1 MQDRRDVVAT
11 SRGERLSDPAK
22 VLGSGLTEQAA
33 RLFDWFSTPL
43 ENEARAVRSRFLET
57 TYDRKFAILF
67 ASLSVL
73 VLAGTAIMLTG
84 TGWPWL
90 WIAADL
96 ALLALRFTLIVRCEA
111 ARLHNETPP
120 LGALMIAGGVW
131 SAVFGLGCFGCITS
145 ENLVLSVLAG
155 LNVAGV
161 VGVVSSRN
169 AATPRYAI
177 LVMLLVS
184 LPFMLGAL
192 LSPQPGMW
200 VIGLQMPFYVAG
212 IIGVLVH
219 NHKISVR
226 MIRAELDNR
235 DLAVRDAL
243 TGLPNRILL
252 QEELHRM
259 CKQLATPAANGGKPF
274 VVLSMDLDGFKYIND
289 SHGHTAGDRLLR
301 LVGERLRKTFRAT
314 DMVFR
319 IGGDEFIVLLPG
331 ASEIEAAHLAK
342 RAIDTV
348 SEAFDI
354 EVGTPA
360 YIGLSAG
367 SARAPIDGDTPE
379 QLLTCSDLALYEAK
393 RAGKGRHRAHMSS
406 AC

>member
-1 MQDRRDVVAT
+1 M
-11 SRGERLSDPAK
+11 SDPAK
-22 VLGSGLTEQAA
+22 VLGSGLAEHAA

-43 ENEARAVRSRFLET
+43 ENEPKAVRSRFLET

-73 VLAGTAIMLTG
+73 VLAATAIVLTG
-84 TGWPWL
+84 AWWPLL
-90 WIAADL
+90 WVAADL
-96 ALLALRFTLIVRCEA
+96 ALLVLRFTLIVRCEA
-111 ARLHNETPP
+111 ARLHGETPP
-120 LGALMIAGGVW
+120 LGALMIAGGAW
-131 SAVFGLGCFGCITS
+131 SAVFGLGCFGCIAS

-192 LSPQPGMW
+192 LSPQSGMW

-252 QEELHRM
+252 QEELRRM
-259 CKQLATPAANGGKPF
+259 CGQLATPAANGGKPF

-331 ASEIEAAHLAK
+331 TSEIEAAHLAK
-342 RAIDTV
+342 RAIETV

-367 SARAPIDGDTPE
+367 SARAPVDGDTPE

-393 RAGKGRHRAHMSS
+393 RAGKGRHRAHLPS
-406 AC
+406 AG

>member
-1 MQDRRDVVAT
+1 MQDGTDVVAT
-11 SRGERLSDPAK
+11 SQGERLSDPTK
-22 VLGSGLTEQAA
+22 VLGSSLSRRAA

-43 ENEARAVRSRFLET
+43 EDEAKAVRSRFLET

-73 VLAGTAIMLTG
+73 VLAGTTIVLTG
-84 TGWPWL
+84 AWWPWV
-90 WIAADL
+90 WIAAEL
-96 ALLALRFTLIVRCEA
+96 VLLAVRFMLIIRCEL
-111 ARLHNETPP
+111 ARLHGENPP
-120 LGALMIAGGVW
+120 LGALMTAGGAW
-131 SAVFGLGCFGCITS
+131 SAVFGLGCFGCIAS

-184 LPFMLGAL
+184 LPFMAGAL

-200 VIGLQMPFYVAG
+200 VVGLQMPFYVAG

-219 NHKISVR
+219 NHAISVR

-243 TGLPNRILL
+243 TGLPNRILM

-259 CKQLATPAANGGKPF
+259 CGQLAAQAANGGKPF

-289 SHGHTAGDRLLR
+289 NHGHTAGDRLLR
-301 LVGERLRKTFRAT
+301 LVGERLRKTFRST

-319 IGGDEFIVLLPG
+319 IGGDEFVVLLP
-331 ASEIEAAHLAK
+331 ATSEIEAAHLAK
-342 RAIDTV
+342 RAIETI
-348 SEAFDI
+348 SEPFDI
-354 EVGTPA
+354 DVAAAA
-360 YIGLSAG
+360 YIGLSVG
-367 SARAPIDGDTPE
+367 SARAPVDGDTAE
-379 QLLTCSDLALYEAK
+379 LLLTCSDLALYEAK
-393 RAGKGRHRAHMSS
+393 RAGKGRHRAHLPS
-406 AC
+406 AS

>member
-1 MQDRRDVVAT
+1 MQDRGDVVAT
-11 SRGERLSDPAK
+11 SQGERLSDPAK
-22 VLGSGLTEQAA
+22 VLGSGLAEHAA

-43 ENEARAVRSRFLET
+43 ENEPKAVRSRFLET

-73 VLAGTAIMLTG
+73 VLAATAIVLTG
-84 TGWPWL
+84 AWWPLL
-90 WIAADL
+90 WVAADL
-96 ALLALRFTLIVRCEA
+96 ALLVLRFTLIVRCEA
-111 ARLHNETPP
+111 ARLHGETPP
-120 LGALMIAGGVW
+120 LGALMIAGGAW
-131 SAVFGLGCFGCITS
+131 SAVFGLGCFGCIAS

-192 LSPQPGMW
+192 LSPQSGMW

-252 QEELHRM
+252 QEELRRM
-259 CKQLATPAANGGKPF
+259 CGQLATPAANGGKPF

-331 ASEIEAAHLAK
+331 TSEIEAAHLAK
-342 RAIDTV
+342 RAIETV

-367 SARAPIDGDTPE
+367 SARAPVDGDTPE

-393 RAGKGRHRAHMSS
+393 RAGKGRHRAHLPS
-406 AC
+406 AG

>member
-22 VLGSGLTEQAA
+22 VHGSGLTEQAA

-43 ENEARAVRSRFLET
+43 ENEAKAVRSRFLET

-73 VLAGTAIMLTG
+73 VLAGTAITLTG
-84 TGWPWL
+84 AGWPWL

-96 ALLALRFTLIVRCEA
+96 ALLALRFTLIVRCEV

-120 LGALMIAGGVW
+120 LGALMITGGVW
-131 SAVFGLGCFGCITS
+131 SAVFGLGCFGCIAS

>member
-1 MQDRRDVVAT
+1 M
-11 SRGERLSDPAK
+11 
-22 VLGSGLTEQAA
+22 A

-43 ENEARAVRSRFLET
+43 ENEPKAVRARFLET

-73 VLAGTAIMLTG
+73 VLAGTAIVLTG
-84 TGWPWL
+84 AWWPWL

-96 ALLALRFTLIVRCEA
+96 ALLAFRFTLIVRCEA
-111 ARLHNETPP
+111 ARLRSETPP
-120 LGALMIAGGVW
+120 LGALMITGGVW
-131 SAVFGLGCFGCITS
+131 SVIFGLGCFGCIAS

-259 CKQLATPAANGGKPF
+259 CKQLAKPAANGGKPF

-301 LVGERLRKTFRAT
+301 LVGERLKKTFRAT

-354 EVGTPA
+354 EVGAPA

-367 SARAPIDGDTPE
+367 SARAPVDGDTPE

-406 AC
+406 AG

>member
-1 MQDRRDVVAT
+1 M
-11 SRGERLSDPAK
+11 
-22 VLGSGLTEQAA
+22 
-33 RLFDWFSTPL
+33 
-43 ENEARAVRSRFLET
+43 ENEATAVRSRFLET

-73 VLAGTAIMLTG
+73 VVAGTTLLLTG
-84 TGWPWL
+84 AKWPWL
-90 WIAADL
+90 WIVAEL
-96 ALLALRFTLIVRCEA
+96 VLLALRFTLIVRCET
-111 ARLHNETPP
+111 ARLNGGNPP
-120 LGALMIAGGVW
+120 LSALMMAGGVW
-131 SAVFGLGCFGCITS
+131 SAIFGLGCFGCIAS
-145 ENLVLSVLAG
+145 ENLVLSVLSG

-177 LVMLLVS
+177 LVMLLIS
-184 LPFMLGAL
+184 LPFTVGAL

-200 VIGLQMPFYVAG
+200 VVGLQMPFYVAG

-219 NHKISVR
+219 NHAISVR

-243 TGLPNRILL
+243 TGLPNRILM
-252 QEELHRM
+252 QEELQRM
-259 CKQLATPAANGGKPF
+259 CSKLASPAANGGKPF

-289 SHGHTAGDRLLR
+289 SYGHTAGDRLLR
-301 LVGERLRKTFRAT
+301 LVSERLRKTFRTT

-319 IGGDEFIVLLPG
+319 VGGDEFVVLLPG
-331 ASEIEAAHLAK
+331 TSEIEAAHLAK
-342 RAIDTV
+342 RAIDAV
-348 SEAFDI
+348 SEPFDI

-367 SARAPIDGDTPE
+367 SARAPMDGDTPE
-379 QLLTCSDLALYEAK
+379 KLLTSSDHALYEAK
-393 RAGKGRHRAHMSS
+393 RAGKGRHRAHLPSTG
-406 AC
+406 

>member
-1 MQDRRDVVAT
+1 M
-11 SRGERLSDPAK
+11 
-22 VLGSGLTEQAA
+22 
-33 RLFDWFSTPL
+33 
-43 ENEARAVRSRFLET
+43 ENEAKAVRSRFLET

-73 VLAGTAIMLTG
+73 VLAGTTIVLTG
-84 TGWPWL
+84 AWWPWL
-90 WIAADL
+90 WIAAEL
-96 ALLALRFTLIVRCEA
+96 VLLVVRFTLILRCEL
-111 ARLHNETPP
+111 ARRHGENPP
-120 LGALMIAGGVW
+120 LGALMTAGGVW
-131 SAVFGLGCFGCITS
+131 SAVFGLGCFGCIAS

-184 LPFMLGAL
+184 LPFMVGAL
-192 LSPQPGMW
+192 VSPQPGMW
-200 VIGLQMPFYVAG
+200 VVGLQMPFYVAG

-219 NHKISVR
+219 NHAISVR

-243 TGLPNRILL
+243 TGLPNRILM

-259 CKQLATPAANGGKPF
+259 CSQLAAQAANGGKPF

-289 SHGHTAGDRLLR
+289 NHGHTAGDRLLR
-301 LVGERLRKTFRAT
+301 LVGERLRRTFRST

-319 IGGDEFIVLLPG
+319 IGGDEFVVLLP
-331 ASEIEAAHLAK
+331 ATSEIEAAHLAK
-342 RAIDTV
+342 RAIDTI
-348 SEAFDI
+348 SEPFDI
-354 EVGTPA
+354 DVAAAA
-360 YIGLSAG
+360 YIGLSVG
-367 SARAPIDGDTPE
+367 SARAPMDGDTAE

-393 RAGKGRHRAHMSS
+393 RAGKGRHRAHLPS
-406 AC
+406 AS

>member
-1 MQDRRDVVAT
+1 M
-11 SRGERLSDPAK
+11 SDPAK
-22 VLGSGLTEQAA
+22 VLGSGLAEQTA

-43 ENEARAVRSRFLET
+43 ENEPKAVRSRFLET

-73 VLAGTAIMLTG
+73 VLAGTAIVLTG
-84 TGWPWL
+84 AWWPLL
-90 WIAADL
+90 WVAADL
-96 ALLALRFTLIVRCEA
+96 ALLVLRFTLIVRCEA
-111 ARLHNETPP
+111 ARLHGETPP
-120 LGALMIAGGVW
+120 LGALMIAGGAW
-131 SAVFGLGCFGCITS
+131 SAVFGLGCFGCIAS

-177 LVMLLVS
+177 LVMLVVS

-219 NHKISVR
+219 NHRISVR

-252 QEELHRM
+252 QEELRRM
-259 CKQLATPAANGGKPF
+259 CGQLATPAANGGKPF

-301 LVGERLRKTFRAT
+301 LVGERLRNTFRAT
-314 DMVFR
+314 DLVFR

-342 RAIDTV
+342 RAIETV

-367 SARAPIDGDTPE
+367 SARAPVDGDTPE

-393 RAGKGRHRAHMSS
+393 RAGKGRHRAHLPS
-406 AC
+406 AG